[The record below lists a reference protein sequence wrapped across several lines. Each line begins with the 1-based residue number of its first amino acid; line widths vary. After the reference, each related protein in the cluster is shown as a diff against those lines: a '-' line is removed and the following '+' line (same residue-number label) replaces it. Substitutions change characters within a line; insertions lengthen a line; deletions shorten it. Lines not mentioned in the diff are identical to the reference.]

1 MKYRLL
7 GTLALAGVLVLSGCG
22 GKGIE
27 KTGSIDNIFSNYSE
41 FNGKTGDYGGYMFA
55 DGISAPVDIFSEAFD
70 SIGNGWSY
78 AVTRKSIEKKL
89 INFDAESLKKLWGF
103 EAPEGVEDSTEFIG
117 MDNVIISKGVDHLY
131 DLKDSDVPVVKGQM
145 VEIYPNYEEV
155 TTSQDMVVDENGNL
169 ASDETQEDAG
179 EVEAEAK
186 ENKSVLGIFV
196 ANYGSSDTTLGTCL
210 ANGWYYI
217 QCGDDYASIFDL
229 KTDDGDK
236 VSVDS
241 IFYSMLQDKYFGDP
255 SGVWMLSDKS
265 EYYSK
270 YFKDYKLSWEW
281 SNYAIVADLTANGGV
296 VTATNVYYIPSGA
309 WERASGYDGIKNSY
323 KSDGYMILD
332 PSNLP
337 DIIKDMQEVVPMDEK
352 DLDSNGWKN
361 PDVPSSDDTD
371 ATESDD
377 KDAGSKD
384 NGSSEDKSTA
394 ESGDSDK

>member
-7 GTLALAGVLVLSGCG
+7 GTLALAGALVLSGCG
-22 GKGIE
+22 GKGVE

-70 SIGNGWSY
+70 SMGNGWSY

-89 INFDAESLKKLWGF
+89 IKFDAESLKKLWGF
-103 EAPEGVEDSTEFIG
+103 EVPEGVDDSTEYIG
-117 MDNVIISKGVDHLY
+117 MDNIIVSKGVDHLY
-131 DLKDSDVPVVKGQM
+131 DLKGSDVPVVAGQM

-155 TTSQDMVVDENGNL
+155 KASQDMIMDENGNL
-169 ASDETQEDAG
+169 TPDETQENAG
-179 EVEAEAK
+179 EVTAEAK
-186 ENKSVLGIFV
+186 ETKPILGIFV

-217 QCGDDYASIFDL
+217 QCGDDYATIFDL

-270 YFKDYKLSWEW
+270 YFKDYKVSWEW
-281 SNYAIVADLTANGGV
+281 SNYAIVADLTANGGD
-296 VTATNVYYIPSGA
+296 VTATGVYYIPSGA
-309 WERASGYDGIKNSY
+309 WERASGYEGIKNSY
-323 KSDGYMILD
+323 KSDNYMILD

-337 DIIKDMQEVVPMDEK
+337 DIIKDMQEEVPMDEK
-352 DLDSNGWKN
+352 DLKDDEWQN
-361 PDVPSSDDTD
+361 PDVPSSDEDSG

-377 KDAGSKD
+377 EDAGNEDTGDKDAAEPDDSSK
-384 NGSSEDKSTA
+384 
-394 ESGDSDK
+394 